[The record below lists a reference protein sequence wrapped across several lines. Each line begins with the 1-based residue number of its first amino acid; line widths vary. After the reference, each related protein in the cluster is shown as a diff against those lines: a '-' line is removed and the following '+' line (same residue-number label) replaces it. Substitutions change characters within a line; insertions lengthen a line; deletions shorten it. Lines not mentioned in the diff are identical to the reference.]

1 MKKNN
6 HLDNDEKKIL
16 ESLDK
21 GEWVSDFDRTVK
33 KKYQEYAKHSLNK
46 HKRINIRMAERDL
59 QKIKINAL
67 REGIPY
73 QSLISMLIHKFN
85 EGKITLK

>member
-16 ESLDK
+16 ESLNK
-21 GEWVSDFDRTVK
+21 GEWASDFDRTVK

-85 EGKITLK
+85 EGKITFK